1 MKRFIICLLALLSTS
16 LVFGQHIL
24 SYQSY
29 AKGVA
34 EQDTTTIQVIENA
47 KCLKIRTEEKKL
59 SNPVPGYA
67 QSNTYVD
74 YVHDSVYT
82 ILDYAD
88 GKYYSSSSLTD
99 NDVVFNKEGKEKL
112 LGYDCTKYTTSI
124 NSNTIEVWMTESLG
138 FEATPMPGLGRL
150 QGVMVRC
157 MRNGS
162 YITDLEEV
170 KEQKYALL
178 DLIPDNKGQ
187 YKSSRELAQL
197 RKDKLVMRIPVFE
210 DAQIHFADYE
220 PVIGDI
226 PFDTT
231 LHFSHGTLIVK
242 RMRLPELPAHYQLFA
257 EIHQRSNGDAYDRTA
272 SVFVIPTEKA
282 KSFRDGLQ
290 RLEALPSFVGKD
302 GKEYQGIKAEKD
314 YLPPIEL
321 VRFFTSFG
329 AGHFNDRV
337 QIDGLEWAEEN
348 YYKMEISELRDRLRG
363 DVLIGAFIGNYDK
376 DGHNL
381 SLDLLAYPG
390 ENKWSGKPLK
400 EHSMPLFNTCNVME
414 MSGQNYGRLFVT
426 DSLEVEFEIPKGAKN
441 MRLRYIST
449 GHGGWDNG
457 DEFNPK
463 ENAIYIDGVKQF
475 THTPWRCDCA
485 TFRDQSPV
493 SGNFWNGV
501 SSSDYSRSGWCP
513 GTATNPVYFDLSGL
527 KPGKHTLRVAIPQGK
542 DEGESFSHWMV
553 SGVLLYEQ

>member
-59 SNPVPGYA
+59 SNPIPGYA

-88 GKYYSSSSLTD
+88 GKFYSSYSLTD

-170 KEQKYALL
+170 KAQKYALL

-187 YKSSRELAQL
+187 YKS
-197 RKDKLVMRIPVFE
+197 P
-210 DAQIHFADYE
+210 
-220 PVIGDI
+220 
-226 PFDTT
+226 
-231 LHFSHGTLIVK
+231 
-242 RMRLPELPAHYQLFA
+242 PE
-257 EIHQRSNGDAYDRTA
+257 
-272 SVFVIPTEKA
+272 
-282 KSFRDGLQ
+282 
-290 RLEALPSFVGKD
+290 
-302 GKEYQGIKAEKD
+302 QGQ
-314 YLPPIEL
+314 
-321 VRFFTSFG
+321 G
-329 AGHFNDRV
+329 AR
-337 QIDGLEWAEEN
+337 
-348 YYKMEISELRDRLRG
+348 
-363 DVLIGAFIGNYDK
+363 
-376 DGHNL
+376 
-381 SLDLLAYPG
+381 
-390 ENKWSGKPLK
+390 
-400 EHSMPLFNTCNVME
+400 
-414 MSGQNYGRLFVT
+414 
-426 DSLEVEFEIPKGAKN
+426 
-441 MRLRYIST
+441 
-449 GHGGWDNG
+449 
-457 DEFNPK
+457 
-463 ENAIYIDGVKQF
+463 
-475 THTPWRCDCA
+475 
-485 TFRDQSPV
+485 
-493 SGNFWNGV
+493 
-501 SSSDYSRSGWCP
+501 
-513 GTATNPVYFDLSGL
+513 
-527 KPGKHTLRVAIPQGK
+527 
-542 DEGESFSHWMV
+542 
-553 SGVLLYEQ
+553 